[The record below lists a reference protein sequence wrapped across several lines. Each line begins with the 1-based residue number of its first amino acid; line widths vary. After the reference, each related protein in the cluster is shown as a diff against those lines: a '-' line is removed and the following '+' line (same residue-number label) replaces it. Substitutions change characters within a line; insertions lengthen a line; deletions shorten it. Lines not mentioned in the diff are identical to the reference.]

1 MIQKSEIKVW
11 LHVESMSLVL
21 SYHVFARVDLSIVD
35 MPLNAEI
42 TSYQY
47 IAEAVENP
55 NCMVC
60 LFQQSDLLSN
70 FEFIGML

>member
-1 MIQKSEIKVW
+1 MIEKSGIKVW

-21 SYHVFARVDLSIVD
+21 SFHVFARVDLSIVD
-35 MPLNAEI
+35 MPLNTEM

-55 NCMVC
+55 SGMVC